1 MIAPQDFT
9 NELQFYLYVTDHMVT
24 QFGLESNSLSSGS
37 DVALPR
43 DWWSVWRSEVLITD
57 PEGLHNVVLF
67 TNAATLISF
76 ICAGMADDFGG
87 VLESFQLRFQLF
99 LQAKGVELPEK
110 VSTSLTVM
118 LNEPEELSDDVWWLV
133 DCVKKDLVERKME
146 TLDAE
151 LKLNMS
157 PACEMGGDSPM
168 DYFEVEFERNPLW
181 PKS

>member
-1 MIAPQDFT
+1 
-9 NELQFYLYVTDHMVT
+9 
-24 QFGLESNSLSSGS
+24 
-37 DVALPR
+37 
-43 DWWSVWRSEVLITD
+43 
-57 PEGLHNVVLF
+57 
-67 TNAATLISF
+67 
-76 ICAGMADDFGG
+76 
-87 VLESFQLRFQLF
+87 